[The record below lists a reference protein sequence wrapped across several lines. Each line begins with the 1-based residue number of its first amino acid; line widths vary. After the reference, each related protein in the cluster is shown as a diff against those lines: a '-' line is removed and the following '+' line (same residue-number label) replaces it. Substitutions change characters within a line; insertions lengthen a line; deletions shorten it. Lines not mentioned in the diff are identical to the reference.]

1 MHICIKNT
9 MICDSLIIWLCL
21 LIDGIPNDGIPDED
35 IVTVHIGITVVYV
48 TLATAGLMFAVV
60 CLVFNLV
67 FRQKRLAKF
76 AAFLIQSW
84 IFLEFTLS

>member
-1 MHICIKNT
+1 MSVNT
-9 MICDSLIIWLCL
+9 P
-21 LIDGIPNDGIPDED
+21 DGIPNDGIPDED

-48 TLATAGLMFAVV
+48 TLATAGLVFAVV

-84 IFLEFTLS
+84 IFFGIYFIIITSCNRHVSCMYS

>member
-1 MHICIKNT
+1 MSVNT
-9 MICDSLIIWLCL
+9 P
-21 LIDGIPNDGIPDED
+21 DGIPNDGIPDED

-48 TLATAGLMFAVV
+48 TLATTGLVFAVV

-84 IFLEFTLS
+84 NLLYYNHFMQSTRVMHV